1 MDAACGV
8 QEEVDGE
15 EPRVAVL
22 TVHEKIAPS
31 NAELIGPTTAVP
43 ERPRRPPRRHTPD
56 LDLTLGR
63 YEFGGA
69 DRTEETNVE
78 GDDAG
83 RRHTRMWARVSVE
96 LAVGRA
102 VSLGPIA
109 FSHTDGPVVQQ
120 DAVGLALDLAEAA
133 LGRTPPAGGL
143 TLSML
148 RLAVGVARLT
158 DVGRTRT
165 AALADWL
172 LTHRGV
178 VPFLVGGAAEV
189 LTAPA

>member
-1 MDAACGV
+1 
-8 QEEVDGE
+8 
-15 EPRVAVL
+15 
-22 TVHEKIAPS
+22 
-31 NAELIGPTTAVP
+31 
-43 ERPRRPPRRHTPD
+43 
-56 LDLTLGR
+56 
-63 YEFGGA
+63 
-69 DRTEETNVE
+69 
-78 GDDAG
+78 
-83 RRHTRMWARVSVE
+83 MWARVSVE